1 MGVIPRGGNVS
12 VTPRLSV
19 PSGGGTLHWLGMRDG
34 TAMGS
39 KISEQLSGG
48 VSGQRRFNAQS
59 VSEGARYEARLY
71 NDNRQGDTPDGDLIG
86 RVEFTVGS
94 TGAQGAL

>member
-1 MGVIPRGGNVS
+1 MS

-34 TAMGS
+34 TAMGL
-39 KISEQLSGG
+39 KI
-48 VSGQRRFNAQS
+48 S
-59 VSEGARYEARLY
+59 VSEGARCEVRLY